1 MKTILNIVM
10 LLLVIFGAGCYSC
23 ESFHSFWGKGPVEPG
38 CEELLFFDKDCQP
51 VAPPAPKPQPAPV
64 AKPKP
69 APPKP
74 KAVGECGEY
83 EVSRGYP
90 SSGSAVVRLDK
101 IMPKEVQLNAPFTYS
116 MKVTNVSEH
125 LVGDVVVTENIPG
138 GFTFSSASPQAGTL
152 DGKLVW
158 RLGSID
164 AKASKSIS
172 VTGRATGTDC
182 LKYCATVTYVIP
194 TCASVKVVQA
204 QLKLE
209 KTAPSAV
216 LLCEPIPVTFR
227 VTNGGTGSASN
238 VQIVDTLP
246 AGLKTS
252 DGKTRLAFNAGTLGP
267 GQSKQFKA
275 TLKASKTGRYV
286 NRASASSGSG
296 LKAEATTTTVV
307 RQPILA
313 ITKTGPERQY
323 LGRAVAYKITVKNNG
338 DAAAT
343 DTVLEDILPSG
354 IESVKA
360 TSGGRLSGSKVV
372 WQLGTI
378 APKSDKTVSVS
389 YTPTAAGTL
398 RNTATV
404 KATCAESVRA
414 SASTSLAG
422 IPAILLEV
430 IDIDDPVEIGG
441 STTYVI
447 IATNQGSAPG
457 TNIKIVCTLEDNE
470 QYVSS
475 SGATNGTA
483 RQGTITFAPLRTL
496 APKEKATWRVV
507 VKAVKAGDVR
517 FKVSM
522 TTDELG
528 RPVEETE
535 ATHLYQ

>member
-1 MKTILNIVM
+1 MKNILNIVM
-10 LLLVIFGAGCYSC
+10 LLLVVFGAGCYSC
-23 ESFHSFWGKGPVEPG
+23 KSYHSFWGTGPVERG
-38 CEELLFFDKDCQP
+38 CEKLLFLDKNCRP
-51 VAPPAPKPQPAPV
+51 VAAPAPPAPKPKPAPV
-64 AKPKP
+64 AKT
-69 APPKP
+69 

-83 EVSRGYP
+83 EVSRSYP
-90 SSGSAVVRLDK
+90 SSGSAVVRLGK
-101 IMPKEVQLNAPFTYS
+101 TMPKEVQLNAPFTYS
-116 MKVTNVSEH
+116 IKVTNVSEH
-125 LVGDVVVTENIPG
+125 LVGGVVVTENIPS
-138 GFTFSSASPQAGTL
+138 GFAFSSASPQAATL
-152 DGKLVW
+152 DRKLVW

-164 AKASKSIS
+164 ARASKSIS

-252 DGKTRLAFNAGTLGP
+252 DGKTRLSFNAGTLGA
-267 GQSKQFKA
+267 GQSKQFSA

-286 NRASASSGSG
+286 NKASASSGSG

-323 LGRAVAYKITVKNNG
+323 LGRPVAYKITVRNNG
-338 DAAAT
+338 DAPAT
-343 DTVLEDILPSG
+343 NTVLEDILPSG
-354 IESVKA
+354 VKSVKA
-360 TSGGRLSGSKVV
+360 TTGAKLSGSRIV

-378 APKSDKTVSVS
+378 APRSDKTVSLS
-389 YTPTAAGTL
+389 YTAIAAGRLT
-398 RNTATV
+398 NTVTV
-404 KATCAESVRA
+404 QATCAESVRA